1 MLFAESI
8 RQVLLLAHGLATFA
22 LVGCAGL
29 VLAAGISEMRG
40 GDRWGRRRALLGNL
54 LIGAYAVTFLTG
66 IWLYPYFRVEVRA
79 ACLDPNFPVFTGL
92 FEIKEHWLAMGLGL
106 LLAHR
111 TLATG
116 AVTGRP
122 RALVAILVG
131 TIVLVT
137 TVIGVAIVAG
147 DLALCSQVP
156 P

>member
-1 MLFAESI
+1 MIFGESI
-8 RQVLLLAHGLATFA
+8 RCFLLFAHGLATFA
-22 LVGCAGL
+22 LVGSASHA
-29 VLAAGISEMRG
+29 LAAGISELRG
-40 GDRWGRRRALLGNL
+40 GDRWDRSRVLLANI

-66 IWLYPYFRVEVRA
+66 IWLYPYFRVEIRA
-79 ACLDPNFPVFTGL
+79 ACLDPHFPVFTGL
-92 FEIKEHWLAMGLGL
+92 FEIKEHWLAIGLGL

-122 RALVAILVG
+122 RALAAIFMG

-147 DLALCSQVP
+147 DLALCPEVLP
-156 P
+156 